1 MCLGTDVTTVLVR
14 YCEIGLKSTPVRRKF
29 ETNLR
34 DNILMMLAS
43 DHVEAL
49 IEYGD
54 ARLYLQ
60 SDDMD
65 ACVRSLT
72 KVFGIASI
80 SVAEVCTSAMD
91 DVCRSAAEYSRSVI
105 GEGESFIV
113 RARRQGSHT
122 YTSMELAAEAGSAI
136 LDANA
141 DKGIRVDLHNP
152 DKEIF
157 IEVRNNKAYIFDRYI
172 TCPGGLPMG
181 SQGKVVAEID
191 GDRSVVSAWTMMR
204 RGCRVL
210 VTGDGDLSIL
220 RMYDPNLRVLT
231 GDEPKG
237 LYNEILAKVSGR
249 GPADVSGYDYG
260 DYSLPVF
267 FPTVGMTDEETQE
280 LLAHIR
286 DASF

>member
-1 MCLGTDVTTVLVR
+1 
-14 YCEIGLKSTPVRRKF
+14 
-29 ETNLR
+29 
-34 DNILMMLAS
+34 
-43 DHVEAL
+43 
-49 IEYGD
+49 
-54 ARLYLQ
+54 
-60 SDDMD
+60 
-65 ACVRSLT
+65 
-72 KVFGIASI
+72 
-80 SVAEVCTSAMD
+80 
-91 DVCRSAAEYSRSVI
+91 
-105 GEGESFIV
+105 
-113 RARRQGSHT
+113 
-122 YTSMELAAEAGSAI
+122 
-136 LDANA
+136 
-141 DKGIRVDLHNP
+141 
-152 DKEIF
+152 
-157 IEVRNNKAYIFDRYI
+157 
-172 TCPGGLPMG
+172 MG